1 MKYKILFLLVVYSV
15 LGFGQPLN
23 RSIVRTT
30 QYVATDT
37 IKAMTG
43 NGLNV
48 WNNKIKLLADP
59 VQAQDAVNLR
69 TLQNGYVA
77 KGDSIVQYVTP
88 TQLNSY
94 IYTQP
99 NDTVQELS
107 GTTPTWDV
115 SRGIHAIITLS
126 GNTTIT
132 LSDITKSF
140 SGNITVINPSGAA
153 YTLTFSGYTNKI
165 SPAVYS
171 AANQVTCSG
180 DSKIDVF
187 SWWYDGTRLFW
198 NGTNDYQ

>member
-1 MKYKILFLLVVYSV
+1 MRYKILFLLVVYSV

-77 KGDSIVQYVTP
+77 KGDSIVKYVTP
-88 TQLNSY
+88 KQLSDSLATVDVSINDSLYVHRALGETMTGRKTFTEAIKLYGDAVTVASKNKHQVLVTDSTGVGMLRWQTHYWNGSSY
-94 IYTQP
+94 IP
-99 NDTVQELS
+99 MNGLGFGS
-107 GTTPTWDV
+107 
-115 SRGIHAIITLS
+115 SAL
-126 GNTTIT
+126 
-132 LSDITKSF
+132 TK
-140 SGNITVINPSGAA
+140 
-153 YTLTFSGYTNKI
+153 
-165 SPAVYS
+165 
-171 AANQVTCSG
+171 
-180 DSKIDVF
+180 
-187 SWWYDGTRLFW
+187 R
-198 NGTNDYQ
+198 